1 LGWAVGKI
9 SYLILF
15 ELLFIFT
22 LDICFLVG
30 LQRQGRNF
38 MMGEFFRLIGVAM
51 TALVCVCM
59 WGCSED
65 KFQWEHFGGAEVVG
79 FVNDS
84 LVMVGDFQNWVESHE
99 GVFEPYW
106 DVTGV
111 GHERLCVYN
120 YRVQEDGPR
129 WCGQLDDKNTTNAF
143 RGQMTD
149 SIVWGGD
156 VPNSIRLWKV
166 GETQHLINLKKIT
179 EGCSIEFGIGSVKQW
194 LNGTFIARSDES
206 LNAAGDSC
214 QYAVLDTVARTL
226 AYKRLGQDL
235 EWIKK
240 CDDVRAWGN
249 DVYCILLDRKE
260 GNSLVFKN
268 ENDTIHV
275 PRKFAIGGFWGNMI
289 KMSGNIC
296 SIDNDKITCSDII
309 WYGNELKFYQDEEV
323 VAKY

>member
-1 LGWAVGKI
+1 MENKVTKFGLRKMLAV
-9 SYLILF
+9 LAVVL
-15 ELLFIFT
+15 
-22 LDICFLVG
+22 
-30 LQRQGRNF
+30 
-38 MMGEFFRLIGVAM
+38 A
-51 TALVCVCM
+51 CVCM

-65 KFQWEHFGGAEVVG
+65 KVRWHEGFTGARIVG

-84 LVMVGDFQNWVESHE
+84 LVMVGSLQQRTESHE
-99 GVFEPYW
+99 GTFEPYW
-106 DVTGV
+106 DVIEL

-120 YRVQEDGPR
+120 YRIQEDGPR
-129 WCGQLDDKNTTNAF
+129 WCDTLGEYNTTNAF

-179 EGCSIEFGIGSVKQW
+179 EGCSVEFGIGSVKQW

-296 SIDNDKITCSDII
+296 GIKDDVISCSDVI
-309 WYGNELKFYQDEEV
+309 WYGNELRFYQNDKC
-323 VAKY
+323 VAEY

>member
-1 LGWAVGKI
+1 
-9 SYLILF
+9 
-15 ELLFIFT
+15 
-22 LDICFLVG
+22 
-30 LQRQGRNF
+30 
-38 MMGEFFRLIGVAM
+38 MMGGINRLICVAIGVLA
-51 TALVCVCM
+51 CVCM
-59 WGCSED
+59 WGCSDD

-84 LVMVGDFQNWVESHE
+84 LVMVGDYQNWVESHE

-120 YRVQEDGPR
+120 YRVQENGPR
-129 WCGQLDDKNTTNAF
+129 WCGQLGDKNTTNAF